1 MSAAWTVEIHK
12 EIAAPAAEVIDN
24 YLDFD
29 HAEVLHDGGYAYTRL
44 LHSAGN
50 AHFLEYGVKLF
61 CFPIKTVG
69 WFQFVPPGRFV
80 SHSKAL
86 FGTTDIL
93 VVTDVREAG
102 DATSID
108 VVYTI
113 RPPALF
119 RPLRRVIERRLRR
132 WNATVWEEDKAL
144 LLRRAKLLKM
154 GFRDNVGL
162 PEAQPSSR
170 AG

>member
-29 HAEVLHDGGYAYTRL
+29 HAQVLHDDGYAYTRL

-50 AHFLEYGVKLF
+50 AHFFEYGVKLF
-61 CFPIKTVG
+61 FFPIQTVG
-69 WFQFVPPGRFV
+69 WFQYVPPARFL
-80 SHSKAL
+80 SHTKAL
-86 FGTTDIL
+86 FGTIDIL
-93 VVTDVREAG
+93 VITDVKGLSNVTA
-102 DATSID
+102 ID
-108 VVYTI
+108 VIYTI

-119 RPLRRVIERRLRR
+119 RPLRRLIEWRIRR
-132 WNATVWEEDKAL
+132 WNAKVWEEDKAL
-144 LLRRAKLLKM
+144 LLRRAKLLKL
-154 GFRDNVGL
+154 GFRDNHGL
-162 PEAQPSSR
+162 PEPGPTSR